1 MSNSLSLYALVSY
14 FVIYSFVGWIVEVIY
29 QALKRGKIINR
40 GFLNGP
46 VCPIYG
52 FGMVAV
58 LLFFNYIEI
67 DNLQEASGFFLF
79 IIGILFSTV
88 IELFGG
94 WTLDKLFHTRWW
106 NYSNE
111 KYNLHGYICLKFSII
126 WGIGVVFIMHVI
138 HPIVQKFS
146 VNLIPEKIGWWILAI
161 LYIIYFVDLV
171 VTVTE
176 IIGLNK
182 QIVQLEEAK
191 KSLRS
196 VSDAISNRVGGDT
209 LKTSQK
215 IEEAQIQTELAKQ
228 EFTDDL
234 MAKKEMYEKRIRDTR
249 SNIEKRKRAVVRLMK
264 AFPELDMHEYQ
275 SGMEELQKFLE
286 SMKDKAE

>member
-1 MSNSLSLYALVSY
+1 MSLNYYAIASY

-29 QALKRGKIINR
+29 QALKKGKIINR

-58 LLFFNYIEI
+58 LLFFDYIDI
-67 DNLQEASGFFLF
+67 GDLQEASGIFLF
-79 IIGILFSTV
+79 GIGLLFSTA

-94 WTLDKLFHTRWW
+94 WALDKLFHTKWW
-106 NYSNE
+106 DYSKE

-126 WGIGVVFIMHVI
+126 WGIGVVFMMHVI
-138 HPIVQKFS
+138 HPLVQKFS
-146 VNLIPEKIGWWILAI
+146 VNLIPARIGWWLLAI
-161 LYIIYFVDLV
+161 LYIIYFIDLV

-182 QIVQLEEAK
+182 QIKQLEETKA
-191 KSLRS
+191 SLRV
-196 VSDAISNRVGGDT
+196 VSDAISTRVGESAIR
-209 LKTSQK
+209 TSQR
-215 IEEAQIQTELAKQ
+215 IEESQIQSELAK
-228 EFTDDL
+228 EKVKDDL
-234 MAKKEMYEKRIRDTR
+234 LMKKEYYEKTIQATR
-249 SNIEKRKRAVVRLMK
+249 ENIATRKKAVVRLMQ

-275 SGMEELQKFLE
+275 SGKEELQKLLDL
-286 SMKDKAE
+286 MKENQK

>member
-1 MSNSLSLYALVSY
+1 MSLNYYAIASY

-29 QALKRGKIINR
+29 QALKKGKIINR

-58 LLFFNYIEI
+58 LLFFDYIDI
-67 DNLQEASGFFLF
+67 GDLQEASGIFLF
-79 IIGILFSTV
+79 GIGVLFSTA

-94 WTLDKLFHTRWW
+94 WALDKLFHTKWW
-106 NYSNE
+106 DYSKE

-138 HPIVQKFS
+138 HPLVQKFS
-146 VNLIPEKIGWWILAI
+146 VNLIPSRIGWWLLAI
-161 LYIIYFVDLV
+161 LYIIYFIDLV

-182 QIVQLEEAK
+182 QIKQLEDTKA
-191 KSLRS
+191 SLRV
-196 VSDAISNRVGGDT
+196 VSDAISTRVGESAI
-209 LKTSQK
+209 KTSQR
-215 IEEAQIQTELAKQ
+215 IEESQIQSELAK
-228 EFTDDL
+228 EKVKDDL
-234 MAKKEMYEKRIRDTR
+234 LMKKEYYEKTIQATR
-249 SNIEKRKRAVVRLMK
+249 ENIATRKKAVIRLMK

-275 SGMEELQKFLE
+275 SGKEELQKFLDLVKE
-286 SMKDKAE
+286 NKK

>member
-1 MSNSLSLYALVSY
+1 MSLNYYAIASY

-29 QALKRGKIINR
+29 QALKKGKIINR

-58 LLFFNYIEI
+58 LLFFDYIDI
-67 DNLQEASGFFLF
+67 GDLQEASGIFLF
-79 IIGILFSTV
+79 GIGLLFSTA

-94 WTLDKLFHTRWW
+94 WALDKLFHTKWW
-106 NYSNE
+106 DYSKE

-126 WGIGVVFIMHVI
+126 WGIGVVFMMHVI
-138 HPIVQKFS
+138 HPLVQKFS
-146 VNLIPEKIGWWILAI
+146 VNLIPARIGWWLLAI
-161 LYIIYFVDLV
+161 LYIIYFIDLV

-182 QIVQLEEAK
+182 QIKQLEETKA
-191 KSLRS
+191 SLRV
-196 VSDAISNRVGGDT
+196 VSDAISTRVGESAIR
-209 LKTSQK
+209 TSQR
-215 IEEAQIQTELAKQ
+215 IEESQIQSELAK
-228 EFTDDL
+228 EKVKDDL
-234 MAKKEMYEKRIRDTR
+234 LMKKEYYERTIQATR
-249 SNIEKRKRAVVRLMK
+249 ENIATRKKAVVRLMQ

-275 SGMEELQKFLE
+275 SGKEELQKLLDL
-286 SMKDKAE
+286 MKENQK

>member
-1 MSNSLSLYALVSY
+1 MSLNYYAIASY

-29 QALKRGKIINR
+29 QALKKGKIINR

-58 LLFFNYIEI
+58 LLFFDYIDI
-67 DNLQEASGFFLF
+67 GDLQEASGIFLF
-79 IIGILFSTV
+79 GIGVLFSTAL
-88 IELFGG
+88 ELFGG
-94 WTLDKLFHTRWW
+94 WALDKLFHTKWW
-106 NYSNE
+106 DYSKE

-138 HPIVQKFS
+138 HPLVQKFS
-146 VNLIPEKIGWWILAI
+146 VNLIPSRIGWWLLAI
-161 LYIIYFVDLV
+161 LYIIYFIDLV

-182 QIVQLEEAK
+182 QIKQLEDTKA
-191 KSLRS
+191 SLRV
-196 VSDAISNRVGGDT
+196 VSDAISTRVGESAI
-209 LKTSQK
+209 KTSQR
-215 IEEAQIQTELAKQ
+215 IEESQIQSELAK
-228 EFTDDL
+228 EKVKDDL
-234 MAKKEMYEKRIRDTR
+234 LMKKEYYEKTIQATR
-249 SNIEKRKRAVVRLMK
+249 ENIATRKKAVIRLMK

-275 SGMEELQKFLE
+275 SGKEELQKFLDL
-286 SMKDKAE
+286 MKENKK

>member
-1 MSNSLSLYALVSY
+1 MSLNYYAIASY

-29 QALKRGKIINR
+29 QALKKGKIINR

-58 LLFFNYIEI
+58 LLFFDYIDI
-67 DNLQEASGFFLF
+67 GDLQEASGIFLF
-79 IIGILFSTV
+79 GIGVLFSTA

-94 WTLDKLFHTRWW
+94 WALDKLFHTKWW
-106 NYSNE
+106 DYSKE

-138 HPIVQKFS
+138 HPLVQKFS
-146 VNLIPEKIGWWILAI
+146 VNLIPSRIGWWILAI
-161 LYIIYFVDLV
+161 LYIIYFIDLV

-182 QIVQLEEAK
+182 QIKQLEDTKA
-191 KSLRS
+191 SLRV
-196 VSDAISNRVGGDT
+196 VSDAISTRVGESAI
-209 LKTSQK
+209 KTSQR
-215 IEEAQIQTELAKQ
+215 IEESQIQSELAK
-228 EFTDDL
+228 EKVKDDL
-234 MAKKEMYEKRIRDTR
+234 LMKKEYYEKTIQATR
-249 SNIEKRKRAVVRLMK
+249 ENIATRKKAVIRLMK

-275 SGMEELQKFLE
+275 SGKEELQKFLDL
-286 SMKDKAE
+286 MKENKK

>member
-1 MSNSLSLYALVSY
+1 MSLNYYAIASY

-29 QALKRGKIINR
+29 QALKKGKIINR

-58 LLFFNYIEI
+58 LLFFDYIDI
-67 DNLQEASGFFLF
+67 GDLQEASGIFLF
-79 IIGILFSTV
+79 GIGLLFSTA

-94 WTLDKLFHTRWW
+94 WALDKLFHTKWW
-106 NYSNE
+106 DYSKE

-126 WGIGVVFIMHVI
+126 WGIGVVFMMHVI
-138 HPIVQKFS
+138 HPLVQKFS
-146 VNLIPEKIGWWILAI
+146 VNLIPARIGWWLLAI
-161 LYIIYFVDLV
+161 LYIIYFIDLV

-182 QIVQLEEAK
+182 QIKQLEETKA
-191 KSLRS
+191 SLRV
-196 VSDAISNRVGGDT
+196 VSDAISTRVGESAI
-209 LKTSQK
+209 KTSQR
-215 IEEAQIQTELAKQ
+215 IEESQIQSELAK
-228 EFTDDL
+228 EKVKDDL
-234 MAKKEMYEKRIRDTR
+234 LMKKEYYEKTIQATR
-249 SNIEKRKRAVVRLMK
+249 ENIATRKKAVVRLMQ

-275 SGMEELQKFLE
+275 SGKEELQKLLDL
-286 SMKDKAE
+286 MKENQK

>member
-1 MSNSLSLYALVSY
+1 MSINYYAIASY

-29 QALKRGKIINR
+29 QALKKGKIINR

-58 LLFFNYIEI
+58 LLFFDYIDI
-67 DNLQEASGFFLF
+67 GDLQEASGIFLF
-79 IIGILFSTV
+79 GIGLLFSTA

-94 WTLDKLFHTRWW
+94 WALDKLFHTKWW
-106 NYSNE
+106 DYSKE

-126 WGIGVVFIMHVI
+126 WGIGVVFMMHVI
-138 HPIVQKFS
+138 HPLVQKFS
-146 VNLIPEKIGWWILAI
+146 VNLIPARIGWWLLAI
-161 LYIIYFVDLV
+161 LYIIYFIDLV

-182 QIVQLEEAK
+182 QIKQLEETKA
-191 KSLRS
+191 SLRV
-196 VSDAISNRVGGDT
+196 VSDAISTRVGESAIR
-209 LKTSQK
+209 TSQR
-215 IEEAQIQTELAKQ
+215 IEESQIQSELAK
-228 EFTDDL
+228 EKVKDDL
-234 MAKKEMYEKRIRDTR
+234 LMKKEYYERTIQATR
-249 SNIEKRKRAVVRLMK
+249 ENIATRKKAVVRLMQ

-275 SGMEELQKFLE
+275 SGKEELQKLLDL
-286 SMKDKAE
+286 MKENQK

>member
-1 MSNSLSLYALVSY
+1 MDLNFYAIFSY
-14 FVIYSFVGWIVEVIY
+14 FVIYSFVGWVVEVIY
-29 QALKRGKIINR
+29 QALKKGKIINR

-58 LLFFNYIEI
+58 LLFFDYIDI
-67 DNLQEASGFFLF
+67 GSLQEASGVFLF
-79 IIGILFSTV
+79 AIGVLFSTA

-94 WTLDKLFHTRWW
+94 WTLDKLFHTKWW
-106 NYSNE
+106 DYSKE

-138 HPIVQKFS
+138 HPLVQKFS
-146 VNLIPEKIGWWILAI
+146 VNLIPSKIGWWILAI
-161 LYIIYFVDLV
+161 LYIIYFIDLV

-182 QIVQLEEAK
+182 QIKQLEETKA
-191 KSLRS
+191 SLRV
-196 VSDAISNRVGGDT
+196 VSDAISTRVGESAIR
-209 LKTSQK
+209 TSQR
-215 IEEAQIQTELAKQ
+215 IEESQIQSELAREKVK
-228 EFTDDL
+228 DDL
-234 MAKKEMYEKRIRDTR
+234 LMKKEYYEKTIQATR
-249 SNIEKRKRAVVRLMK
+249 ENIVTRKKAVVRLMQ

-275 SGMEELQKFLE
+275 SGKEELQKVLDL
-286 SMKDKAE
+286 MKEKQK

>member
-1 MSNSLSLYALVSY
+1 MSLNYYAIASY

-29 QALKRGKIINR
+29 QALKKGKIINR

-58 LLFFNYIEI
+58 LLFFDYIDI
-67 DNLQEASGFFLF
+67 GDLQEASGIFLF
-79 IIGILFSTV
+79 GIGVLFSTA

-94 WTLDKLFHTRWW
+94 WALDKLFHTKWW
-106 NYSNE
+106 DYSKE

-138 HPIVQKFS
+138 HPLVQKFS
-146 VNLIPEKIGWWILAI
+146 VNLIPSRIGWWLLAI
-161 LYIIYFVDLV
+161 LYIIYFIDLV

-182 QIVQLEEAK
+182 QIKQLEDTKA
-191 KSLRS
+191 SLRV
-196 VSDAISNRVGGDT
+196 VSDAISTRVGESAI
-209 LKTSQK
+209 KTSQR
-215 IEEAQIQTELAKQ
+215 IEESQIQSELAK
-228 EFTDDL
+228 EKVKDDL
-234 MAKKEMYEKRIRDTR
+234 LMKKEYYEKTIQATR
-249 SNIEKRKRAVVRLMK
+249 ENIATRKKAVIRLMK

-275 SGMEELQKFLE
+275 SGKEELQKFLDL
-286 SMKDKAE
+286 MKENKK

>member
-1 MSNSLSLYALVSY
+1 MSLNYYAIASY

-29 QALKRGKIINR
+29 QALKKGKIINR

-58 LLFFNYIEI
+58 LLFFDYIDI
-67 DNLQEASGFFLF
+67 GDLQEASGIFLF
-79 IIGILFSTV
+79 GIGVLFSTA

-94 WTLDKLFHTRWW
+94 WALDKLFHTKWW
-106 NYSNE
+106 DYSKE

-138 HPIVQKFS
+138 HPLVQKFS
-146 VNLIPEKIGWWILAI
+146 VNLIPSRIGWWLLAI
-161 LYIIYFVDLV
+161 LYIIYFIDLV

-182 QIVQLEEAK
+182 QIKQLEDTKA
-191 KSLRS
+191 SLRV
-196 VSDAISNRVGGDT
+196 VSDAISTRVGESAI
-209 LKTSQK
+209 KTSQR
-215 IEEAQIQTELAKQ
+215 IEESQIQSELAK
-228 EFTDDL
+228 EKVKDDL
-234 MAKKEMYEKRIRDTR
+234 LMKKEYYEKTIQATR
-249 SNIEKRKRAVVRLMK
+249 ENIATRKKAVVRLMK

-275 SGMEELQKFLE
+275 SGKEELQKFLDL
-286 SMKDKAE
+286 MKENKK

>member
-1 MSNSLSLYALVSY
+1 MDLNFYAIFSY
-14 FVIYSFVGWIVEVIY
+14 FVIYSFVGWVVEVIY
-29 QALKRGKIINR
+29 QALKKGKIINR

-58 LLFFNYIEI
+58 LLFFDYIDI
-67 DNLQEASGFFLF
+67 GSLQEASGVFLF
-79 IIGILFSTV
+79 AIGVLFSTA

-94 WTLDKLFHTRWW
+94 WTLDKLFHTKWW
-106 NYSNE
+106 DYSKE

-138 HPIVQKFS
+138 HPLVQKFS
-146 VNLIPEKIGWWILAI
+146 VNLVPSKIGWWILAI
-161 LYIIYFVDLV
+161 LYIIYFIDLV

-182 QIVQLEEAK
+182 QIKQLEETKA
-191 KSLRS
+191 SLRV
-196 VSDAISNRVGGDT
+196 VSDAISTRVGESAIR
-209 LKTSQK
+209 TSQR
-215 IEEAQIQTELAKQ
+215 IEESQIQSELAREKVK
-228 EFTDDL
+228 DDL
-234 MAKKEMYEKRIRDTR
+234 LMKKEYYEKTIQATR
-249 SNIEKRKRAVVRLMK
+249 ENIATRKKAVVRLMQ

-275 SGMEELQKFLE
+275 SGKEELQKVLDL
-286 SMKDKAE
+286 MKEKQK

>member
-1 MSNSLSLYALVSY
+1 MSLNYYAIASY

-29 QALKRGKIINR
+29 QALKKGKIINR

-58 LLFFNYIEI
+58 LLFFDYIDI
-67 DNLQEASGFFLF
+67 GDLQEASGIFLF
-79 IIGILFSTV
+79 GIGVLFSTA

-94 WTLDKLFHTRWW
+94 WALDKLFHTKWW
-106 NYSNE
+106 DYSKE

-138 HPIVQKFS
+138 HPLVQKFS
-146 VNLIPEKIGWWILAI
+146 VNLIPSRIGWWLLAI
-161 LYIIYFVDLV
+161 LYIIYFIDLV

-182 QIVQLEEAK
+182 QIKQLEDTKA
-191 KSLRS
+191 SLRV
-196 VSDAISNRVGGDT
+196 VSDAISTRVGESAI
-209 LKTSQK
+209 KTSQR
-215 IEEAQIQTELAKQ
+215 IEESQIQSELAK
-228 EFTDDL
+228 EKVKDDL
-234 MAKKEMYEKRIRDTR
+234 LMKKEYYEKTIQATR
-249 SNIEKRKRAVVRLMK
+249 ENIATRKKAVVRLMK

-275 SGMEELQKFLE
+275 SGKEELQKLLDL
-286 SMKDKAE
+286 MKETQK

>member
-1 MSNSLSLYALVSY
+1 MSLNYYAIASY

-29 QALKRGKIINR
+29 QALKKGKIINR

-58 LLFFNYIEI
+58 LLFFDYIDI
-67 DNLQEASGFFLF
+67 GDLQEASGIFLF
-79 IIGILFSTV
+79 GIGVLFSTA

-94 WTLDKLFHTRWW
+94 WALDKLFHTKWW
-106 NYSNE
+106 DYSKE

-138 HPIVQKFS
+138 HPLVQKFS
-146 VNLIPEKIGWWILAI
+146 VNFIPARIGWWLLAI
-161 LYIIYFVDLV
+161 LYIIYFIDLV

-182 QIVQLEEAK
+182 QIKQLEDTKA
-191 KSLRS
+191 SLRV
-196 VSDAISNRVGGDT
+196 VSDAISTRVGESAI
-209 LKTSQK
+209 KTSQR
-215 IEEAQIQTELAKQ
+215 IEESQIQSELAK
-228 EFTDDL
+228 EKVKDDL
-234 MAKKEMYEKRIRDTR
+234 LMKKEYYEKTIQATR
-249 SNIEKRKRAVVRLMK
+249 ENIATRKKAVIRLMK

-275 SGMEELQKFLE
+275 SGKEELQKFLDLVKE
-286 SMKDKAE
+286 NKK

>member
-1 MSNSLSLYALVSY
+1 MSLNYYAIASY

-29 QALKRGKIINR
+29 QALKKGKIINR

-58 LLFFNYIEI
+58 LLFFDYIDI
-67 DNLQEASGFFLF
+67 GDLQEASGIFLF
-79 IIGILFSTV
+79 GIGLLFSTA

-94 WTLDKLFHTRWW
+94 WALDKLFHTKWW
-106 NYSNE
+106 DYSKE

-126 WGIGVVFIMHVI
+126 WGIGVVFMMHVI
-138 HPIVQKFS
+138 HPLVQKFS
-146 VNLIPEKIGWWILAI
+146 VNLIPARIGWWLLAI
-161 LYIIYFVDLV
+161 LYIIYFIDLV

-182 QIVQLEEAK
+182 QIKQLEETKA
-191 KSLRS
+191 SLRV
-196 VSDAISNRVGGDT
+196 VSDAISTRVGESAI
-209 LKTSQK
+209 KTSQR
-215 IEEAQIQTELAKQ
+215 IEESQIQSELAK
-228 EFTDDL
+228 EKVKDDL
-234 MAKKEMYEKRIRDTR
+234 LMKKEYYEKTIQATR
-249 SNIEKRKRAVVRLMK
+249 KNIATRKKAVVRLMQ

-275 SGMEELQKFLE
+275 SGKEELQKLLDL
-286 SMKDKAE
+286 MKENQK